1 MENFNINSP
10 HQQKSILKQKEVKFY
25 LCYVEDFYAIDFMIE
40 KKFTKIMLNMRWKKA
55 KRKI

>member
-40 KKFTKIMLNMRWKKA
+40 KKFTKIMLNMRWKKP
-55 KRKI
+55 KR